1 MILTADHGMQRDP
14 TAIGA
19 FLIDIERLSAAVE
32 SAFGGT
38 QARPV
43 ILKARPTQMWLDEKL
58 LEREG
63 YTVEQVAE
71 FIQGLTQADLA
82 TTAGT
87 QPGEADDQAFQA
99 VFPTST
105 IEQLP
110 CLPESMRA
118 A

>member
-1 MILTADHGMQRDP
+1 M
-14 TAIGA
+14 
-19 FLIDIERLSAAVE
+19 
-32 SAFGGT
+32 
-38 QARPV
+38 

-71 FIQGLTQADLA
+71 FLA
-82 TTAGT
+82 EPHPEPTSRRRRA
-87 QPGEADDQAFQA
+87 PGPARPNDPAFQA

-110 CLPESMRA
+110 CLPASMRA